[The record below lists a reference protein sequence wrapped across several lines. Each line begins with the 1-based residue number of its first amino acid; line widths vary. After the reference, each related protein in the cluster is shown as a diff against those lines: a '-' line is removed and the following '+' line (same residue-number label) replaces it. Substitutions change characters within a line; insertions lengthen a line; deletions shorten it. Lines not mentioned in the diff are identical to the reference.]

1 MRSLL
6 APCLLLAFLCSV
18 ALGGGAHV
26 VESARRIPVAYQVD
40 VVVVGGSTGAV
51 AAAVE
56 AAKGGAKVFLAAPRP
71 YLGEDMAGTLRL
83 WLEDGETPTSPLAKA
98 IFSGRPQPT
107 VDLGNVLPFTY
118 EANLLSA
125 GVHRDT
131 KPPSLLTDGLW
142 SSAAAESVEYQGDP
156 VIVADLGAK
165 QKIEKAHAMV
175 YHNKDYLFDS
185 VAIAI
190 SDDKEAWTEVAT
202 LKNDRP
208 PTGDDHGPAL
218 LISAP
223 VNAEARYVR
232 FAIKRREGAKRI
244 LVGEIAV
251 TGAEKPREKEP
262 PRGGTTNGGPVSL
275 PPATP
280 LHVKRTLDQ
289 ALLDA
294 RVEFLYSCFPTDVL
308 TDGDGKPCGIVMANR
323 AGRQAVVAK
332 VVIDATER
340 ATVARM
346 TAAKFRPFPG
356 GMQTVKRVVIGGK
369 PQPSQGIVTSRIV
382 GSFSAPGKTG
392 AQAYPIID
400 YTIRVP
406 MADSSYASYAAADQA
421 ARDLT
426 YDAAQ
431 QFTSDILFHVPPDP
445 VHGVKPFVVS
455 PSGGLDFGALVG
467 ACRPAGVE
475 RLYILGG
482 CADVPRNVAEKLMR
496 PLALIDLGARIGAAA
511 AAEAK
516 RLPEQKQPKVAGDKL
531 EDRLKAE
538 LRMGEVTEIL
548 AGVREFQKLP
558 TIPQEERPLPVLGS
572 YDVVVIGGGTAGAP
586 AGIAAARHGA
596 KTLVVEH
603 LHGLGG
609 VGTLG
614 AISSYYWGNRVGF
627 CKTILGGKA
636 RWGIEEKAEW
646 WRAELREAKA
656 DIWFGCIGCGALV
669 EEGRG
674 TGTSRPQ
681 GRTVRGA
688 VVATPYGRGVVL
700 AKTVIDAT
708 GNSDIAA
715 AAGARCI
722 YTDETDIA
730 LQGTGLPPRNLGASY
745 TNTDYTIADETDML
759 DTWSLF
765 LYAKRMAGNAFDLGQ
780 LIDTRERRR
789 IVGDHTITI
798 LDQVLG
804 RTHPDTVVQARSDFD
819 THGYTMDPYFTLE
832 HPPHGKGYITN
843 IPYRAMLPEGLDGIL
858 VIGLGISAHRDA
870 VPLIRMQPDIENGGY
885 AAGAAAAMAAK
896 GGTTV
901 RKIDVKKLQEH
912 LVAIGNLTPS
922 VLTDKDSFPLPPER
936 IKEAVYNIRD
946 NYKDVAVVLAHPKEA
961 TPLLRQAYAECP
973 PESKLIYAHVLGV
986 LGDPTGVPDLLAAV
1000 EKAPDMG
1007 EGWHYKAMG
1016 QYGRNMSDVDTYIYA
1031 LGRTRDKRATEAII
1045 KKMRTLEA
1053 KDAFSHF
1060 RAVALALEQLRDPAA
1075 AGPLAEL
1082 LAKPGI
1088 RGHAIATPDA
1098 ALQRAEKHRSWTA
1111 TEPRSN
1117 ALRELMLAR
1126 ALFRCGDKDGLGKQ
1140 ILEEYTRD
1148 YHGHFA
1154 RHAAAV
1160 LKAGQ

>member
-1 MRSLL
+1 MTRSLML
-6 APCLLLAFLCSV
+6 GLPCAVLCAAAV
-18 ALGGGAHV
+18 AGTPQV
-26 VESARRIPVAYQVD
+26 MESARKIPVAYRVD

-83 WLEDGETPTSPLAKA
+83 WLEEGESPASPLARQIFAARPEPAAA
-98 IFSGRPQPT
+98 I
-107 VDLGNVLPFTY
+107 GNALPLTY
-118 EANLLSA
+118 AASLPSA
-125 GVHRDT
+125 AMHNDT
-131 KPPSLLTDGLW
+131 KPPSLLSDGRW
-142 SSAAAESVEYQGDP
+142 GSASKESVQYDGDP
-156 VIVADLGAK
+156 VIIADLGKK
-165 QKIEKAHAMV
+165 QRIEKAHAMV
-175 YHNKDYLFDS
+175 YHNKDYQFDS
-185 VAIAI
+185 VAIAV
-190 SDDKEAWTEVAT
+190 SDDKQAWREVAT

-208 PTGDDHGPAL
+208 ATGEDHGPAL
-218 LISAP
+218 LVSAP
-223 VNAEARYVR
+223 VDAEARYLR
-232 FAIKRREGAKRI
+232 FAIKRREGSVRI
-244 LVGEIAV
+244 LVGEIAAV
-251 TGAEKPREKEP
+251 SPDAPKPEAP
-262 PRGGTTNGGPVSL
+262 AVAPAL

-280 LHVKRTLDQ
+280 LQVKRTLDQ

-294 RVEFLYSCFPTDVL
+294 KVEFLYSCFPTDVL
-308 TDGDGKPCGIVMANR
+308 TDAEGKPCGIVMANR

-356 GMQTVKRVVIGGK
+356 GPQTVRRVVIGGK
-369 PQPSQGIVTSRIV
+369 PQPSEGIVASRIV
-382 GSFSAPGKTG
+382 GSFTAAGKGG

-406 MADSSYASYAAADQA
+406 MADASYAAYAAADQT

-426 YDAAQ
+426 FDPGQ

-445 VHGVKPFVVS
+445 VVGQ
-455 PSGGLDFGALVG
+455 GGGEGEAGLDAF
-467 ACRPAGVE
+467 RPAGVE

-482 CADVPRNVAEKLMR
+482 CGDVSREQAEKLMR
-496 PLALIDLGARIGAAA
+496 PLALIDLGMRLGAAA

-516 RLPEQKQPKVAGDKL
+516 ALPEPKEPKVAGS
-531 EDRLKAE
+531 KAAPVAK
-538 LRMGEVTEIL
+538 GEVMEIL

-558 TIPQEERPLPVLGS
+558 TIPQEERGLPVLGS
-572 YDVVVIGGGTAGAP
+572 YDVVVIGGGTGGAP

-596 KTLVVEH
+596 RTLVVEH

-627 CKTILGGKA
+627 SKSILGGKA

-656 DIWFGCIGCGALV
+656 DIWFGSVGCGAFV
-669 EEGRG
+669 DGKR
-674 TGTSRPQ
+674 
-681 GRTVRGA
+681 VRGA

-722 YTDETDIA
+722 YTDESDVA
-730 LQGTGLPPRNLGASY
+730 LQGTGLPPRELGASY
-745 TNTDYTIADETDML
+745 RNTDYTITDETDMM
-759 DTWSLF
+759 DVWHLF

-832 HPPHGKGYITN
+832 HPPHGKGFITN
-843 IPYRAMLPEGLDGIL
+843 IPYRAMLPEGFDGIL

-885 AAGAAAAMAAK
+885 AAGAAAAAAAK
-896 GGTTV
+896 ADGSVRSVDV
-901 RKIDVKKLQEH
+901 RKLQDH
-912 LVAIGNLTPS
+912 LVGIGNLTQS

-936 IKEAVYNIRD
+936 IKEAVYNVRN

-986 LGDPTGVPDLLAAV
+986 LGDPSGAATLLEAV
-1000 EKAPDMG
+1000 EKAPNMG
-1007 EGWHYKAMG
+1007 KGWHYRGMG
-1016 QYGRNMSDVDTYIYA
+1016 QFGRNMSDVDTYIYA
-1031 LGRTRDKRATEAII
+1031 LGRIRDKRATRAIVA
-1045 KKMRTLEA
+1045 KMQALEA

-1060 RAVALALEQLRDPAA
+1060 RAVALALEELRDPAA

-1088 RGHAIATPDA
+1088 RGHTIATPES
-1098 ALQRAEKHRSWTA
+1098 ALGRAEKHRSWTA
-1111 TEPRSN
+1111 EAPRAN

-1126 ALFRCGDKDGLGKQ
+1126 ALFRCGDKDGLGRQ

-1148 YHGHFA
+1148 YRGHFA

-1160 LKAGQ
+1160 LAEKAP

>member
-1 MRSLL
+1 M
-6 APCLLLAFLCSV
+6 
-18 ALGGGAHV
+18 
-26 VESARRIPVAYQVD
+26 AYQVD
-40 VVVVGGSTGAV
+40 VLVVGGSTGAV
-51 AAAVE
+51 AAAAE
-56 AAKGGAKVFLAAPRP
+56 AARAGASVFLAAPRP

-83 WLEDGETPTSPLAKA
+83 WLEEGEVPSSPLAKA
-98 IFSGRPQPT
+98 IFSGRPEPT
-107 VDLGNVLPFTY
+107 VDLGNVLPLQY
-118 EANLLSA
+118 EADLPSA
-125 GVHRDT
+125 AQHKDT
-131 KPPSLLTDGLW
+131 KPPSLLTDGKW
-142 SSAAAESVEYQGDP
+142 SSAAQESVQYDGDP
-156 VIVADLGAK
+156 TIIADLGVK
-165 QKIEKAHAMV
+165 QRIEKAHVAL

-185 VAIAI
+185 VAIGI
-190 SDDKEAWTEVAT
+190 SDDRQAWKEVAT
-202 LKNDRP
+202 LRNDRP
-208 PTGDDHGPAL
+208 ATGDDHGAAIL
-218 LISAP
+218 LSAP
-223 VNAEARYVR
+223 INAGARYVR
-232 FAIKRREGAKRI
+232 FAAKRREGSKRV

-251 TGAEKPREKEP
+251 VGAEKPKEQMP
-262 PRGGTTNGGPVSL
+262 PNDSTTNAPPV

-280 LHVKRTLDQ
+280 LQVKRTLDQ

-294 RVEFLYSCFPTDVL
+294 KVAFLYSCFPTDVL
-308 TDGDGKPCGIVMANR
+308 TDAEGKPCGIVMANR

-356 GMQTVKRVVIGGK
+356 GPQTVKRVVIGGK
-369 PQPSQGIVTSRIV
+369 PQPSQGIVASRIV
-382 GSFSAPGKTG
+382 GSFTAPGKPG
-392 AQAYPIID
+392 AAPYPIID
-400 YTIRVP
+400 YTIKVP
-406 MADSSYASYAAADQA
+406 MADASYAAYAAADQV

-426 YDAAQ
+426 FDPAQ

-445 VHGVKPFVVS
+445 VQGVKSFGVP
-455 PSGGLDFGALVG
+455 PSGGLDFNAFLD

-482 CADVPRNVAEKLMR
+482 CADVPREQAEKLMR
-496 PLALIDLGARIGAAA
+496 PLALMDVGTRVGAAA

-516 RLPEQKQPKVAGDKL
+516 KLPPPKEPKVRRAYSH
-531 EDRLKAE
+531 AE
-538 LRMGEVTEIL
+538 PATGKGEVKEIL

-558 TIPQEERPLPVLGS
+558 TLPQEERPLAVLGT
-572 YDVVVIGGGTAGAP
+572 YDVVVIGGGTGGAP

-596 KTLVVEH
+596 KTLVVEM

-614 AISSYYWGNRVGF
+614 HISTYYWGNRVGF
-627 CKTILGGKA
+627 CKTILDGKA

-656 DIWFGCIGCGALV
+656 DIWFGCVGCGAFV
-669 EEGRG
+669 DDR
-674 TGTSRPQ
+674 R
-681 GRTVRGA
+681 VKGA

-708 GNSDIAA
+708 GNSDVAA
-715 AAGARCI
+715 AAGAATI

-730 LQGTGLPPRNLGASY
+730 LQGTGLPPRHLGASY
-745 TNTDYTIADETDML
+745 TNTDYTITDETDML

-798 LDQVLG
+798 LDQFLE
-804 RTHPDTVVQARSDFD
+804 RTHPDTVVQTWSNFD
-819 THGYTMDPYFTLE
+819 THGYTVDPYFVLQQ
-832 HPPHGKGYITN
+832 PHHKGVKTQ
-843 IPYRAMLPEGLDGIL
+843 IPYRAMLPQGYDGVL

-885 AAGAAAAMAAK
+885 AAGTAAAMAVKAD
-896 GGTTV
+896 GSV
-901 RKIDVKKLQEH
+901 RNVNVKKLQEH
-912 LVAIGNLTPS
+912 LVAIGNLTPD
-922 VLTDKDSFPLPPER
+922 VLTAKDSFPFPPEKL
-936 IKEAVYNIRD
+936 KEAVYNVRD
-946 NYKDVAVVLAHPKEA
+946 NYRDVGIVLANAKEA
-961 TPLLRQAYAECP
+961 VPLLRQAYAECP

-986 LGDPTGVPDLLAAV
+986 LADPTGTPDLLKAIEA
-1000 EKAPDMG
+1000 APDMG
-1007 EGWHYKAMG
+1007 KGWHYRGMG
-1016 QYGRNMSDVDTYIYA
+1016 QFGRNMSEVDAYIYA
-1031 LGRTRDKRATEAII
+1031 LGRARDKQATAAIV
-1045 KKMRTLEA
+1045 KKMQALEA

-1082 LAKPGI
+1082 LAKPGL
-1088 RGHAIATPDA
+1088 RGHTIATPEG
-1098 ALQRAEKHRSWTA
+1098 ALERAEKYRSWTA

-1126 ALFRCGDKDGLGKQ
+1126 ALFRCGDKDGLGRR

-1148 YHGHFA
+1148 YRGHLA

-1160 LKAGQ
+1160 LSAGQ

>member
-1 MRSLL
+1 MSGRLMPSL
-6 APCLLLAFLCSV
+6 ALAFMC
-18 ALGGGAHV
+18 AIARGGTPQV
-26 VESARRIPVAYQVD
+26 TESARKIPVAYQVD

-56 AAKGGAKVFLAAPRP
+56 AARGGAKVFLAAPRP

-83 WLEDGETPTSPLAKA
+83 WLEEGEAPASPLAKA

-107 VDLGNVLPFTY
+107 ADLGNTLAFTY
-118 EANLLSA
+118 EADLPSGA
-125 GVHRDT
+125 QHKDT
-131 KPPSLLTDGLW
+131 KPPSLLSDGAW
-142 SSAAAESVEYQGDP
+142 SSASQESVQFDGDP
-156 VIVADLGAK
+156 AIIADLGKK
-165 QKIEKAHAMV
+165 QRIEKAHAMV

-185 VAIAI
+185 VTIAT
-190 SDDKEAWTEVAT
+190 SDDNQAWKDAAT

-208 PTGDDHGPAL
+208 ATGDDHGPAL
-218 LISAP
+218 LMSAP
-223 VNAEARYVR
+223 IAAEARYVR
-232 FAIKRREGAKRI
+232 FSIKRREGAKRI
-244 LVGEIAV
+244 LVGEIALV
-251 TGAEKPREKEP
+251 GAEKPKEQIP
-262 PRGGTTNGGPVSL
+262 PKGGTTNL

-294 RVEFLYSCFPTDVL
+294 KVEFLYSCFPTDVV
-308 TDGDGKPCGIVMANR
+308 TDAEGKPCGIVMANR

-346 TAAKFRPFPG
+346 TWAKFRPFPG
-356 GMQTVKRVVIGGK
+356 GTQTVRRVVVGGK
-369 PQPSQGIVTSRIV
+369 PQPSEGIVASRIV
-382 GSFSAPGKTG
+382 GSFAAPGKPG

-400 YTIRVP
+400 YTLKVP
-406 MADSSYASYAAADQA
+406 MADASYAAYAAADQV

-426 YDAAQ
+426 FDPAQ

-445 VHGVKPFVVS
+445 VHAAKPFVVP
-455 PSGGLDFGALVG
+455 PSGGLDSNALLD

-482 CADVPRNVAEKLMR
+482 CADVPRDVAEKLMH
-496 PLALIDLGARIGAAA
+496 PLALIDLGTQIGAAA

-516 RLPEQKQPKVAGDKL
+516 KLPAPKGPKLAGAKP
-531 EDRLKAE
+531 EDRLKAG
-538 LRMGEVTEIL
+538 LQTGEVMEVL

-572 YDVVVIGGGTAGAP
+572 YDVVVIGGGTGGAP

-596 KTLVVEH
+596 KTLVVEM

-614 AISSYYWGNRVGF
+614 HISTYYWGNRVGF
-627 CKTILGGKA
+627 CKTILDGKA
-636 RWGIEEKAEW
+636 RWGVEEKAEW
-646 WRAELREAKA
+646 WRAELREAKG
-656 DIWFGCIGCGALV
+656 DIWFGCIGCGAFV
-669 EEGRG
+669 D
-674 TGTSRPQ
+674 SK
-681 GRTVRGA
+681 TVRGA

-708 GNSDIAA
+708 GNSDVAA
-715 AAGARCI
+715 AAGAPTI
-722 YTDETDIA
+722 YTDGTDIA
-730 LQGTGLPPRNLGASY
+730 LQGTGLPPRHLGASY
-745 TNTDYTIADETDML
+745 TNTDYTITDETDML
-759 DTWSLF
+759 DTWHLF

-789 IVGDHTITI
+789 IVGDHTITV
-798 LDQVLG
+798 LDQFLE
-804 RTHPDTVVQARSDFD
+804 RTHPDTVVQTWSNFD
-819 THGYTMDPYFTLE
+819 THGYTIDPYFTLQ
-832 HPPHGKGYITN
+832 HPHHKGVKTQ
-843 IPYRAMLPEGLDGIL
+843 IPYRAMLPQGLDGIL

-896 GGTTV
+896 GDGSV
-901 RKIDVKKLQEH
+901 RKVNVKKLQEH
-912 LVAIGNLTPS
+912 LVAIGNLTPD
-922 VLTDKDSFPLPPER
+922 VLTAKDSLPFPPER
-936 IKEAVYNIRD
+936 VKEAVYNVRD
-946 NYKDVAVVLAHPKEA
+946 NYKDVGVVLAHPKEA
-961 TPLLRQAYAECP
+961 MPLLRRAYAECP

-986 LGDPTGVPDLLAAV
+986 LGDATGAPDLLKAV
-1000 EKAPDMG
+1000 EAAPDMG
-1007 EGWHYKAMG
+1007 KGWHYRGMG
-1016 QYGRNMSDVDTYIYA
+1016 QFGRNMSDVDAYIYA
-1031 LGRTRDKRATEAII
+1031 LGSARDRRATDAIV
-1045 KKMRTLEA
+1045 KKMKTLEA

-1060 RAVALALEQLRDPAA
+1060 RAIALALEQLRDPAA

-1082 LAKPGI
+1082 LAKPGM
-1088 RGHAIATPDA
+1088 RGHAIATPEA
-1098 ALQRAEKHRSWTA
+1098 ALERAEKHRSWTA

-1126 ALFRCGDKDGLGKQ
+1126 ALFRCGDKDGLGRR

-1160 LKAGQ
+1160 LKSAAE

>member
-1 MRSLL
+1 MNRCLTLSL
-6 APCLLLAFLCSV
+6 CFAFLCAA
-18 ALGGGAHV
+18 ALGATPQV
-26 VESARRIPVAYQVD
+26 TESARKVPVAYQVD

-51 AAAVE
+51 AAAAE

-71 YLGEDMAGTLRL
+71 YLGEDVAGTLRL
-83 WLEDGETPTSPLAKA
+83 WLEEGETPASPLAKA
-98 IFSGRPQPT
+98 IFSGRAQPT
-107 VDLGNVLPFTY
+107 ADLGNTLPFTY
-118 EANLLSA
+118 EADLPSMA
-125 GVHRDT
+125 QHEDT
-131 KPPSLLTDGLW
+131 RPPSLLSDGQW
-142 SSAAAESVEYQGDP
+142 SSAAAESVQYDGDP
-156 VIVADLGAK
+156 TITADLGK
-165 QKIEKAHAMV
+165 KLRVEKAHAMV

-185 VAIAI
+185 VAIAT
-190 SDDKEAWTEVAT
+190 SDDKQAWKEAAA

-208 PTGDDHGPAL
+208 ATGDDMGAAL
-218 LISAP
+218 LMSAP
-223 VNAEARYVR
+223 VGAEARYVR
-232 FAIKRREGAKRI
+232 FVVKRREGLKRI
-244 LVGEIAV
+244 LVGEIAIV
-251 TGAEKPREKEP
+251 GAEKPKEERP
-262 PRGGTTNGGPVSL
+262 PKGGTTNM

-294 RVEFLYSCFPTDVL
+294 KVEFLYSCFPTDVL
-308 TDGDGKPCGIVMANR
+308 TDAEGRPCGIVMANR

-346 TAAKFRPFPG
+346 TAAKFHPFPG
-356 GMQTVKRVVIGGK
+356 GAQTVKRVVIGGK
-369 PQPSQGIVTSRIV
+369 PQPSQGIVASRIV
-382 GSFSAPGKTG
+382 GSFAAPGRTG

-400 YTIRVP
+400 YTLKVP
-406 MADSSYASYAAADQA
+406 MADASYAAYAAADQV

-426 YDAAQ
+426 FDAAQ

-445 VHGVKPFVVS
+445 VVGQ
-455 PSGGLDFGALVG
+455 GGSELD

-482 CADVPRNVAEKLMR
+482 CSDVPREQAEKLMR
-496 PLALIDLGARIGAAA
+496 PIALIDLGTRIGAAA

-516 RLPEQKQPKVAGDKL
+516 KLPEPKEPKVAGSRATSAAKGDV
-531 EDRLKAE
+531 
-538 LRMGEVTEIL
+538 MEIL

-572 YDVVVIGGGTAGAP
+572 YDVVVIGGGTGGAP
-586 AGIAAARHGA
+586 AGIAAARQGA

-614 AISSYYWGNRVGF
+614 AISTYYWGNRVGF
-627 CKTILGGKA
+627 CKTILDGKA

-646 WRAELREAKA
+646 WRAELREARA
-656 DIWFGCIGCGALV
+656 DIWFGSVGCGALV
-669 EEGRG
+669 EDKR
-674 TGTSRPQ
+674 
-681 GRTVRGA
+681 VRGA
-688 VVATPYGRGVVL
+688 IVATPYGRGVVL

-722 YTDETDIA
+722 YTDESDIA

-745 TNTDYTIADETDML
+745 TNTDYTITDETDMMDVWHL
-759 DTWSLF
+759 Y

-789 IVGDHTITI
+789 IVGGHTITI

-819 THGYTMDPYFTLE
+819 THGYTMDPYFTLQ
-832 HPPHGKGYITN
+832 HPHGGKGFITN

-885 AAGAAAAMAAK
+885 AAGSAAAMAAK
-896 GGTTV
+896 AGASV
-901 RKIDVKKLQEH
+901 RKVDFKKLQEH
-912 LVAIGNLTPS
+912 LVGIGNLTQG
-922 VLTDKDSFPLPPER
+922 VLTDKDSFPLPPEK
-936 IKEAVYNIRD
+936 IKEAVYNVRD
-946 NYKDVAVVLAHPKEA
+946 NYKDVAVVLAHAKEA
-961 TPLLRQAYAECP
+961 TPLVRQAYAECP

-986 LGDPTGVPDLLAAV
+986 LGDPAGAPDLLKAI
-1000 EKAPDMG
+1000 ESAPDMG
-1007 EGWHYKAMG
+1007 KGWHYKGMG
-1016 QYGRNMSDVDTYIYA
+1016 QFGRNMSDVDTYIYA
-1031 LGRTRDKRATEAII
+1031 LGRARDKRAIEAAA
-1045 KKMRTLEA
+1045 KKMKALEA

-1060 RAVALALEQLRDPAA
+1060 RAIALALEQLRDPAA

-1088 RGHAIATPDA
+1088 RGHAIATPEG
-1098 ALQRAEKHRSWTA
+1098 ALQRADKHRSWTA

-1126 ALFRCGDKDGLGKQ
+1126 ALFRCGDKEGLGKQ
-1140 ILEEYTRD
+1140 VLEEYTKD